1 MAIYISWVCSIWYI
15 KKKYPKLSFTF
26 FPRRINKKLLAD
38 IIRIGLP
45 LGLNNSIYSVG
56 HIFLQAFINMQGSIF
71 IAGCS
76 VASRVMSIANVA
88 ITSFSSAAATFSG
101 QNIGAQNYHRLKK
114 GARQI
119 PFYSGLITATAGIV
133 LTIFCPFVLQFF
145 TKDAQ
150 TLSMAVRYIRVV
162 LPFTWTYAVF
172 NCIINFVNGIGEV
185 KYPTVVNILMLWA
198 VRIPSAYLIAQIID
212 GTYIMACYPI
222 SFIFG
227 MFAML
232 AYFHTKK
239 WKEIRQLAG

>member
-1 MAIYISWVCSIWYI
+1 
-15 KKKYPKLSFTF
+15 
-26 FPRRINKKLLAD
+26 
-38 IIRIGLP
+38 
-45 LGLNNSIYSVG
+45 
-56 HIFLQAFINMQGSIF
+56 MQGSIF